1 MPFKGEFF
9 TGQSELKVV
18 KEEPKIK
25 QKIAFIDDD
34 EDD

>member
-1 MPFKGEFF
+1 MPSKGEFF

-25 QKIAFIDDD
+25 DDIT
-34 EDD
+34 